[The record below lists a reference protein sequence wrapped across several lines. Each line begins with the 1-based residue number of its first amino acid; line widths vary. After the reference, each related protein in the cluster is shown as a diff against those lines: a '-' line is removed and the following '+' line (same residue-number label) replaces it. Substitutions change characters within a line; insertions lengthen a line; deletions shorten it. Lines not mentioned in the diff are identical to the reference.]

1 MSLQGFLNIFVATM
15 SCCSVVVLLILGR
28 GLVGGPVV
36 FSHVML
42 STEEGDRFNIYL
54 SNEKKHGC
62 LGYIG
67 GLYYPVI

>member
-1 MSLQGFLNIFVATM
+1 MSLHGFLNIFVA
-15 SCCSVVVLLILGR
+15 VLWCYSYWEG
-28 GLVGGPVV
+28 VWSVV

-54 SNEKKHGC
+54 SNEKNDGC